1 MENQDISL
9 LLKKWVI
16 MKDKLENLEKLKDSE
31 FEELIKEFIID
42 DKKHEKHN
50 EKFDENGDE
59 LKDIVLENKY
69 KKREKEKKDKERFKF
84 LRYLSIGTGFVFSI
98 LSPVILMVVLYVLL
112 ENYVFHQRR
121 PIVFTVFVILGFIS
135 GYWALYK
142 EIKEI

>member
-1 MENQDISL
+1 
-9 LLKKWVI
+9 